1 MTAVETDLLV
11 IGAGPTGLFAA
22 YYAGF
27 RGLRVAVVDSLPEL
41 GGQITAMYPE
51 KAILDVAGFPTI
63 KGRDLVEGLVAQAA
77 TADPEYFLDR
87 TALSLKHGGD
97 SVTIGL
103 DDGTEITAGA
113 VLITAGIGKFSPRP
127 LPAGDGWL
135 GKGMEFF
142 VPSFAPYAGKDVVI
156 VGGGDSAFDWALH
169 LEPVAKTVTL
179 VHRRDAFRAHQR
191 TVDAVRESAV
201 EIVTKAEV
209 SALRGNGALEEVDI
223 TVDGEVTTRPAQ
235 AVVAALGF
243 IADLGPLQTWGI
255 EVQKRHVVVGP
266 SMQTSLER
274 VFAAGD
280 ITEYPGK
287 VRLIA
292 VGFGEA
298 ATAVNNAAVAI
309 DPQRPR
315 LPRPLQRGLL
325 MAGGREKV
333 KMSDREVADFLAEK
347 VKVQVATAGKDGA
360 PHLTTLFY
368 VVRDGEIAF
377 WTYGRSQ
384 KIRNLERDPR
394 ITCLVEDGDDYFEL
408 RGVSITGKA
417 ELVRDPERIFEIGS
431 SVATRMV
438 GASSF
443 EELGDIGRAE
453 VERQAQK
460 RIAVI
465 VHPDHVATWDHSKMV

>member
-1 MTAVETDLLV
+1 VTAVETDLLI

-63 KGRDLVEGLVAQAA
+63 KGRDLVEGLVEQAA
-77 TADPEYFLDR
+77 TASPEYFLDR
-87 TALSLKHGGD
+87 TALSLTHNGE

-113 VLITAGIGKFSPRP
+113 VLITAGIGKFSPRA
-127 LPAGDGWL
+127 LPAGEGWL
-135 GKGMEFF
+135 GKGLEFF

-191 TVDAVRESAV
+191 TVDAVRDSAV
-201 EIVTKAEV
+201 EIVTNAEV
-209 SALRGNGALEEVDI
+209 SALRGNGRLEEVDI
-223 TVDGEVTTRPAQ
+223 TVGDETTTRPAQ
-235 AVVAALGF
+235 ALVAALGF

-255 EVQKRHVVVGP
+255 EVAKRHVVVD
-266 SMQTSLER
+266 SAMRTSLER

-309 DPQRPR
+309 DPSAHVFP
-315 LPRPLQRGLL
+315 GHSS
-325 MAGGREKV
+325 E
-333 KMSDREVADFLAEK
+333 
-347 VKVQVATAGKDGA
+347 
-360 PHLTTLFY
+360 
-368 VVRDGEIAF
+368 
-377 WTYGRSQ
+377 
-384 KIRNLERDPR
+384 
-394 ITCLVEDGDDYFEL
+394 
-408 RGVSITGKA
+408 
-417 ELVRDPERIFEIGS
+417 GS
-431 SVATRMV
+431 
-438 GASSF
+438 
-443 EELGDIGRAE
+443 
-453 VERQAQK
+453 
-460 RIAVI
+460 
-465 VHPDHVATWDHSKMV
+465 